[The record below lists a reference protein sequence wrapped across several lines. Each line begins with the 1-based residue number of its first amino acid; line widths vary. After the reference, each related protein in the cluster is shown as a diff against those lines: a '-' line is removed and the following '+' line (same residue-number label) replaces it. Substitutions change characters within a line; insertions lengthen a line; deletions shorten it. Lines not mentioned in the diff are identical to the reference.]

1 MIPSSSSSFDVERS
15 TLNVGRSAA
24 GVTLPTFPARP
35 VNGGP
40 LEKAAPKFGTW
51 RAEPKIN
58 GWRGLLHVESGTI
71 WNRHGERLSI
81 EDSFVHVIKEVADCV
96 ADGAAWLATHPAGLS
111 YPPVEFLDVECLDRR
126 HSHGRG
132 CLIVLDAV
140 YPGTYADRRDIL
152 LELFPLLD
160 LNERLTE
167 PTVRLIP
174 SFPDAAK
181 LYAELQERNALY
193 DPAWRRSPL
202 NAFYEGIVCKR
213 VDSLYPVQLRNP
225 STEFPRWMKH
235 RFA

>member
-1 MIPSSSSSFDVERS
+1 MTPSSSSFD
-15 TLNVGRSAA
+15 VGRSAA
-24 GVTLPTFPARP
+24 GVTLPTYPARP

-81 EDSFVHVIKEVADCV
+81 EDSFVHVIKEVAELVTETEASTLDF
-96 ADGAAWLATHPAGLS
+96 PS
-111 YPPVEFLDVECLDRR
+111 IQFLDVECLDRR

-132 CLIVLDAV
+132 CLIVLDAII
-140 YPGTYADRRDIL
+140 PGSYTDRRSAL
-152 LELFPLLD
+152 QEVFELLD
-160 LNERLTE
+160 LNERLAE
-167 PTVRLIP
+167 PCVRLIR
-174 SFPDAAK
+174 SFPDAAN

-213 VDSLYPVQLRNP
+213 IDSLYPIQLRNP